1 MEVSSH
7 SLDMNRLAYIKLD
20 IALFTNLTQDHLDYH
35 KNMNNYLNSK
45 LKIINYLKDDGI
57 LIVNN
62 DSEYSKY
69 FNFKNKKTG

>member
-1 MEVSSH
+1 M
-7 SLDMNRLAYIKLD
+7 D
-20 IALFTNLTQDHLDYH
+20 
-35 KNMNNYLNSK
+35 NYLNSK

-69 FNFKNKKTG
+69 FNFKIKKSIGKNLSTYQILDYINSKDLIVFKYENKKYDKRI